1 MNILELL
8 RLRSAPWLTLIISV
22 VAWFALWAIMH
33 GVTVTSAVTTFLLA
47 LGLPTGVANGAM
59 TVHDWLLDAPRVTWA
74 SWSAVILAVA
84 VGARYVRAVYNQR
97 ESSNDRNYAGRAV
110 SNAKSRPLN
119 DETRRMTDEMYAQMV
134 KFAEADYAKAA
145 KYDQKLQKFEQES
158 QLRCAAVTWLI
169 AATVVELNGSTMP
182 DLIAVGL
189 ATTLT
194 TVLIVVGVA
203 ALIAVL
209 IACAMEEFYDAYE
222 APATAERFKD
232 TVQNFAWEAFFLAY
246 RLALVLLALPLFVLG
261 IFLYPAS
268 SNGD

>member
-8 RLRSAPWLTLIISV
+8 RLRSAPWFTLIISV
-22 VAWFALWAIMH
+22 VAWFALWAILH

-47 LGLPTGVANGAM
+47 LGLPTGVANGPM
-59 TVHDWLLDAPRVTWA
+59 TVHEWLLAAPRITWA

-97 ESSNDRNYAGRAV
+97 ESSNELMHAGRRV
-110 SNAKSRPLN
+110 SSEKSRPLN
-119 DETRRMTDEMYAQMV
+119 DETRRTTDEMYAQMV
-134 KFAEADYAKAA
+134 KFAEADFEKTA
-145 KYDQKLQKFEQES
+145 KYDKKLQSFEQAS

-169 AATVVELNGSTMP
+169 ATTVVELNGSALP
-182 DLIAVGL
+182 DLIVAGL

-209 IACAMEEFYDAYE
+209 IACAMEEFYDAFE
-222 APATAERFKD
+222 VPTTAERFKD
-232 TVQNFAWEAFFLAY
+232 TVQNFAGEVFFIAL

-268 SNGD
+268 SSRD